1 MTAAEGLARLYFG
14 AIAQL
19 GISIA
24 VVYIFVRIGQVDKET
39 GPVAGFVVGVI
50 VMFGLNVFWPGG
62 YFLEILGHTMIGLA
76 GGVVLLTCYKLVRD
90 YAKEKWL

>member
-1 MTAAEGLARLYFG
+1 MTEAEGLARFIFS
-14 AIAQL
+14 AIAQV

-39 GPVAGFVVGVI
+39 GSVPGFVVGVI
-50 VMFGLNVFWPGG
+50 VMSGLNAFWPTGH
-62 YFLEILGHTMIGLA
+62 FLEILGHTMIGLVA
-76 GGVVLLTCYKLVRD
+76 GVALLTCYKLVRD